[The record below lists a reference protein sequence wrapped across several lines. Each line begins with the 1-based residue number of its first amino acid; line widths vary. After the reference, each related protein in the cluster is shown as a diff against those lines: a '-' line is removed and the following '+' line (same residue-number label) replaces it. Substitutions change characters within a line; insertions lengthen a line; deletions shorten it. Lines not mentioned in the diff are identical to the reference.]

1 MRYAVFSDV
10 HSNLEALEAVL
21 ADIDRE
27 RPDAIMCLGDT
38 VGYGPDPNE
47 CAARIQALAGPAL
60 AGNHDLAA
68 VGTLDITAFSPMARA
83 AIEWTIGVVNPDTRR
98 WIVSLPERLQTPD
111 FLGVHGSP
119 RDPIEE
125 YILDLPTSLAIFSE
139 HAFRLCLVGHSHVPG
154 AFVLEENGTVHA
166 RELPAGEAVSLV
178 SSSRYIINVGSVGQ
192 PRDGDP
198 RASYALL
205 DLASGRVTLRRVS
218 YRISSTQE
226 KMAARGL
233 PAQLARRLTLGR

>member
-1 MRYAVFSDV
+1 VRYAVISDV
-10 HSNLEALEAVL
+10 HGNLEALEAVL
-21 ADIDRE
+21 ADVDRA
-27 RPDAIMCLGDT
+27 RPDAVVCLGDT

-47 CAARIQALAGPAL
+47 CASRIHGLGGPVL

-68 VGTLDITAFSPMARA
+68 AGTLGVGDFSPMARL
-83 AIEWTIGVVNPDTRR
+83 AIEWTIGVVSSDTRR
-98 WIVSLPERLQTPD
+98 WLASLPERLETPH

-139 HAFRLCLVGHSHVPG
+139 HPFSLCLVGHSHVPG
-154 AFVLEENGTVHA
+154 AFVLKADGTVSA
-166 RELPAGEAVSLV
+166 RELPVGKPLPLV
-178 SSSRYIINVGSVGQ
+178 PSSRYIVNVGSVGQ

-198 RASYALL
+198 RAGYVLL
-205 DLASGRVTLRRVS
+205 DADAATATLRRLP
-218 YRISSTQE
+218 YTIAATQE

-233 PAQLARRLTLGR
+233 PIQLAQRLSVGR